1 LLGPTLFLCSQI
13 IWLLCHLCC
22 FSIHILRHN
31 LSRRSSTQRQIE
43 ANTRLFTR
51 SHNNNADKDIGLLFL
66 KSEHKWCI
74 FRFNFLKALL
84 LVRLIKKKIFGGIDP
99 VNYESSKQMAGSYL
113 ALSLGL
119 RMRISII
126 KQRSVISGEIEHA
139 TLRVQNLQ
147 RELGGGGSG
156 APRYNKPRY
165 VFNKPNKLNG

>member
-1 LLGPTLFLCSQI
+1 
-13 IWLLCHLCC
+13 
-22 FSIHILRHN
+22 
-31 LSRRSSTQRQIE
+31 
-43 ANTRLFTR
+43 
-51 SHNNNADKDIGLLFL
+51 LLFL
-66 KSEHKWCI
+66 KSGHKWCI

>member
-1 LLGPTLFLCSQI
+1 VY
-13 IWLLCHLCC
+13 
-22 FSIHILRHN
+22 FSFQFSKSSA
-31 LSRRSSTQRQIE
+31 SRPPNKEENI
-43 ANTRLFTR
+43 
-51 SHNNNADKDIGLLFL
+51 
-66 KSEHKWCI
+66 
-74 FRFNFLKALL
+74 
-84 LVRLIKKKIFGGIDP
+84 GGIDP